1 MLAARKASEDGQRF
15 RVVYREDGSVV
26 EIRGLAEQ
34 LKAARMRNEAGEISA
49 PPPVIMGGQNRSG
62 GRWEECLEE
71 RMRRGRERV
80 ARAQAQDSTPLGS
93 QQSRAAARAEL
104 ERRGAG
110 RRRIEIICSISRPDG
125 NGISIGAW
133 KEGADGSLL
142 RISNIPAGMTIDEAE
157 RIVSQQGWKPNA
169 GSARQRDGAEKL
181 CVPNCVPRSALL

>member
-80 ARAQAQDSTPLGS
+80 ARAQAQDSTL
-93 QQSRAAARAEL
+93 
-104 ERRGAG
+104 
-110 RRRIEIICSISRPDG
+110 
-125 NGISIGAW
+125 
-133 KEGADGSLL
+133 
-142 RISNIPAGMTIDEAE
+142 
-157 RIVSQQGWKPNA
+157 
-169 GSARQRDGAEKL
+169 
-181 CVPNCVPRSALL
+181 